1 MRNHL
6 YNAIIL
12 LVILLGV
19 TLLSCEKEVPIN
31 AGGGLEDW
39 TEDSHSYL
47 AEPDYSM
54 VFSQTEVQRLDIVIN
69 KEYWKAMQDDLE
81 NLFVQKAVSNQ
92 VPPFPKHNPVYVPC
106 QLFYK
111 GKQWHDVGIRYKGNS
126 SLSFPY
132 RKGIGKLPFRLEFNH
147 FENENPAISGQTFY
161 GFSQLSF
168 VNGFNDISLLHEKI
182 ATDVYRDF
190 GVASPHSAF
199 YRIYIDHGEGP
210 VYFGLYTMLEVV
222 FDGPMLLN
230 QFGSE
235 TGNCYKPEGAGAH
248 FNDLFLVNSTF
259 FVNKTNP
266 GAGLSDVRSMI
277 RALLSEERFLNPDR
291 WRKELESV
299 FNADHFLKWLAANT
313 CMQNWDTYGRM
324 SHNLYLYNNPAN
336 GLLTWIP
343 WDNNA
348 TFREGAGDPARSA
361 LRFDFSNL
369 DTLAGGPANTIPWPL
384 ISYLYSDTVYRQ
396 KYEDFIGD
404 FIQGPFSVSKM
415 AERFTEAHHMIA
427 PFVTG
432 EEGELD
438 KYTFIP
444 RASDFENSL
453 DTLINFAATRYA
465 KAVDYLE

>member
-1 MRNHL
+1 MDKP
-6 YNAIIL
+6 IIL
-12 LVILLGV
+12 LVILLGA
-19 TLLSCEKEVPIN
+19 TLLSCEKVVPIN
-31 AGGGLEDW
+31 AGGGLDDW

-47 AEPDYSM
+47 AEPDYSI
-54 VFSQTEVQRLDIVIN
+54 VFNQKEAQRLDIVIN

-92 VPPFPKHNPVYVPC
+92 APPFPRQNPVYVPC

-111 GKQWHDVGIRYKGNS
+111 GKQWYDVGIRYKGNS

-132 RKGIGKLPFRLEFNH
+132 RRGIGKLPFRLEFDH
-147 FENENPAISGQTFY
+147 FENENPSISGQTFY

-168 VNGFNDISLLHEKI
+168 VNGFNDISLLHEKV

-190 GVASPHSAF
+190 GVPAAHSAF
-199 YRIYIDHGEGP
+199 YRIYIDHGEGA

-235 TGNCYKPEGAGAH
+235 TGNCYKPEGPGAH
-248 FNDLFLVNSTF
+248 FNDLFLINSTF

-266 GAGLSDVRSMI
+266 SAGLSDVRLMI
-277 RALLSEERFLNPDR
+277 RALLSEERILNPNR
-291 WRKELESV
+291 WREELESV
-299 FNADHFLKWLAANT
+299 FNVDQFLKWLAANT

-348 TFREGAGDPARSA
+348 TFREGAGDPGRSA
-361 LRFDFSNL
+361 LNFDFSNL
-369 DTLAGGPANTIPWPL
+369 
-384 ISYLYSDTVYRQ
+384 
-396 KYEDFIGD
+396 
-404 FIQGPFSVSKM
+404 
-415 AERFTEAHHMIA
+415 
-427 PFVTG
+427 
-432 EEGELD
+432 
-438 KYTFIP
+438 
-444 RASDFENSL
+444 
-453 DTLINFAATRYA
+453 
-465 KAVDYLE
+465 